1 MTVLFVV
8 LRRYI
13 LPLLLFPTLLSVKE
27 QEFPSGCDFSFEL
40 QILRRYHLESNGTIF
55 QWTIIYYTYLKLS
68 FQLFVI

>member
-13 LPLLLFPTLLSVKE
+13 LVPLLLFPTLLSVKE

-40 QILRRYHLESNGTIF
+40 QVLGWYHLETNGNIF
-55 QWTIIYYTYLKLS
+55 QWTKIY
-68 FQLFVI
+68 